1 MTMKNKPKVGE
12 FYVLSSDVRGGGPGH
27 GVVFENEKE
36 LRPAGQGI
44 IRPSSGGF
52 PPLSEKPRLRYENA
66 RDGCRRICKEDSA
79 AIG

>member
-36 LRPAGQGI
+36 LRPAG
-44 IRPSSGGF
+44 RESF
-52 PPLSEKPRLRYENA
+52 ALAAADFRL
-66 RDGCRRICKEDSA
+66 
-79 AIG
+79 